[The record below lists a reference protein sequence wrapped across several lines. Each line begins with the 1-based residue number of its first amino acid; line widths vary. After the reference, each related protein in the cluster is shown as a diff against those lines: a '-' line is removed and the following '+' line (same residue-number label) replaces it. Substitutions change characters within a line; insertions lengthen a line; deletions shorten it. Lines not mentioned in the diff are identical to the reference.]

1 MVDAFWERANTG
13 GRDINDMSLFNA
25 GEKFLPV
32 GPPRRYFLLVAFI
45 LNT

>member
-13 GRDINDMSLFNA
+13 GRDINDMSLFNV

-32 GPPRRYFLLVAFI
+32 GPPRRYFLSVAFI